1 MISINTTPFVL
12 GGTKLYAGP
21 GNIVYALSAYE
32 TDLLKINLATQ
43 SITST
48 TMPRQVNLSKLAI
61 SGDNVYA
68 LSDTQNSGTKLLAL
82 PGNTVVDVSGDNNP
96 INVAVSASNQFYFM
110 YADKIVRFP
119 VLGQPQKTTFAFTY
133 PSQFR
138 PYELLTD
145 GSKLYVVGFN
155 VNTYSIAEIKLSESS
170 SANTATT
177 LSINAPPE
185 EVIQFAVSK
194 GIIYMNTG
202 SMFNTEKGVFSTY
215 ACHNGFVLKT
225 DFVAVTADYV
235 VRSTGYQSLMQV
247 FPLSTID
254 CSLYDLKKTLVGT
267 VYREPAY
274 PAGTSMYDDGT
285 VVTQSCALPTDYSKW
300 QWNRENGGEQW
311 NGGVAFAVLKP
322 GIVVPGNRGP
332 EGGGISAL
340 AASNNAFV
348 IPESSLVY
356 AREYAKQLSALN
368 PKINVPAY
376 QHKTNVTFKANTTGP
391 ESVFA
396 YPEPVPTCQLAWDAT
411 QWMQGTGSD
420 PVPVPAARFGMKQ
433 HANQKQH
440 YDEYVC
446 AGLSSGDYNPQPML
460 YYPDADTCAPP
471 REVGRAGRCIQQ
483 VDGTPRVFSR
493 GSAVDLDRAMFGGEW
508 ANDDIFFT

>member
-1 MISINTTPFVL
+1 MISIKTPFVL
-12 GGTKLYAGP
+12 GGTRLYAGP
-21 GNIVYALSAYE
+21 GNIVYGLSSYE
-32 TDLLKINLATQ
+32 QQLLKINLATQ

-48 TMPRQVNLSKLAI
+48 AMPSQVNLSKLAI

-68 LSDTQNSGTKLLAL
+68 LSDTQNNGTKLRAL
-82 PGNTVVDVSGDNNP
+82 PGNTFVDVSGDNNP

-119 VLGQPQKTTFAFTY
+119 VLGQPEKTTFAFTY
-133 PSQFR
+133 PSLFR

-155 VNTYSIAEIKLSESS
+155 NNTWSIAEIKLSESS

-274 PAGTSMYDDGT
+274 PAGTSPYDDGT

-300 QWNRENGGEQW
+300 QWNRENAGEQW
-311 NGGVAFAVLKP
+311 NDGGVAFAVLKP
-322 GIVVPGNRGP
+322 GSVVPLNRGGP

-340 AASNNAFV
+340 AASNKAFV
-348 IPESSLVY
+348 IPAASLVY
-356 AREYAKQLSALN
+356 AREYAKNLSGLN
-368 PKINVPAY
+368 PQINVPAY

-411 QWMQGTGSD
+411 QWMQGTGSEPV
-420 PVPVPAARFGMKQ
+420 PVPVPAAARFGMGHGK
-433 HANQKQH
+433 
-440 YDEYVC
+440 DDDGGC
-446 AGLSSGDYNPQPML
+446 AYGLSGDYNPQPLL
-460 YYPDADTCAPP
+460 YYADADTCAPP
-471 REVGRAGRCIQQ
+471 REVGHPGRCIQQ
-483 VDGTPRVFSR
+483 IDGTPRVFYP
-493 GSAVDLDRAMFGGEW
+493 GSAVDLDRAMFGCAW
-508 ANDDIFFT
+508 NNDDIFFT